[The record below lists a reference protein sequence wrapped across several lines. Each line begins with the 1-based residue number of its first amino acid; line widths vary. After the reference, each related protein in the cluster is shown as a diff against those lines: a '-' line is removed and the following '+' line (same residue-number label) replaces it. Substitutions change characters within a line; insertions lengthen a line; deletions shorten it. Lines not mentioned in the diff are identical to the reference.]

1 MIKAFVIKYYVYIS
15 IVIMCLLS
23 VGMTFKSYQL
33 SLERY
38 NNKVL
43 VAEKTTLTNSLAD
56 ATERQQIIIKALKEN
71 YKTISEKREKEYEKN
86 LRSLENDYTKSKSDV
101 SGLYVAIDNLRG
113 KISNPSTTREE
124 IEGYVSNYETIS
136 KECSGEYIEMA
147 RDAEEMKNLVI
158 DLDLENDNLRSI
170 VQLHNEL
177 NK

>member
-43 VAEKTTLTNSLAD
+43 VAEKTILTNSLAD

-71 YKTISEKREKEYEKN
+71 YKTMSEKREKEYEKN
-86 LRSLENDYTKSKSDV
+86 FRNLENDYTKSKSDV
-101 SGLYVAIDNLRG
+101 SGLHVAIDNLRS
-113 KISNPSTTREE
+113 KISNPSASREE
-124 IEGYVSNYETIS
+124 IERYVSNYETVS
-136 KECSGEYIEMA
+136 KECTSEYIEMA
-147 RDAEEMKNLVI
+147 RDAEEIKSLVI

-170 VQLHNEL
+170 IQLHNEL

>member
-56 ATERQQIIIKALKEN
+56 ATERQQIIIKAL
-71 YKTISEKREKEYEKN
+71 REKEYEKN

>member
-56 ATERQQIIIKALKEN
+56 ATERQQIVIKALKEN
-71 YKTISEKREKEYEKN
+71 YKTMSEKNFRN
-86 LRSLENDYTKSKSDV
+86 LENDYTKSKSDV
-101 SGLYVAIDNLRG
+101 SGLHVAIDNLRS
-113 KISNPSTTREE
+113 KISNPSASREE
-124 IEGYVSNYETIS
+124 IERYVSNYETVS
-136 KECSGEYIEMA
+136 KECTSEYIEMA
-147 RDAEEMKNLVI
+147 RDAEEIKSLVI

-170 VQLHNEL
+170 IQLHNEL

>member
-71 YKTISEKREKEYEKN
+71 YKTMSEKN
-86 LRSLENDYTKSKSDV
+86 LRNLENDYTKSKSDV

>member
-71 YKTISEKREKEYEKN
+71 YKKNIYFFKFLFAWQIFSNIVHSTI
-86 LRSLENDYTKSKSDV
+86 
-101 SGLYVAIDNLRG
+101 
-113 KISNPSTTREE
+113 
-124 IEGYVSNYETIS
+124 
-136 KECSGEYIEMA
+136 
-147 RDAEEMKNLVI
+147 
-158 DLDLENDNLRSI
+158 
-170 VQLHNEL
+170 
-177 NK
+177 